1 MSISGFLPEMSDKN
15 KMPSAFLWT
24 CIEFPGKITTGIEQL
39 DLIVVIHVEKL
50 PFVNKLPPT
59 KIKSTL
65 ATTAFSISCNNS
77 FVLCLSGSIKTAK
90 SFLPFCLFKV
100 MNL

>member
-1 MSISGFLPEMSDKN
+1 
-15 KMPSAFLWT
+15 MPSASLLT
-24 CIEFPGKITTGIEQL
+24 CIELPGKITTGIEQL
-39 DLIVVIHVEKL
+39 DLIVEMQVAKL

-65 ATTAFSISCNNS
+65 AATAFSTTCTNS

-90 SFLPFCLFKV
+90 SFLPFVYL
-100 MNL
+100 ML